1 MRKRSHGEGAAG
13 GASCWPPR
21 YSRLGESSCMQ
32 RRARSGP
39 ADTPG
44 TTALFDSQAS
54 PLYNITDGA
63 VVLLFA
69 VAVFLFMRGSRI
81 AEAPSYLAYKPGRP
95 RGTLRLQCGC
105 NRGRPPARGSSRCE
119 GDPRCGTP
127 AGKGRACGLHR
138 SVRLPVLPADARDGA
153 LVGADHRRPRLPRC
167 HGEGGGEPLQTRTR
181 ARDGRT
187 GRRQGVLGTP
197 LARRARCPCRRGCV
211 RYRYAASASI
221 RLLR

>member
-1 MRKRSHGEGAAG
+1 MGKAQREAPRAGRRGTRAWGNRLACSDALARPRRHAWDNGAVRQSGVAPLQHNG
-13 GASCWPPR
+13 R
-21 YSRLGESSCMQ
+21 R
-32 RRARSGP
+32 RRAPVRRGRLP
-39 ADTPG
+39 VHEGKPHRGGTELPG
-44 TTALFDSQAS
+44 LQS
-54 PLYNITDGA
+54 
-63 VVLLFA
+63 
-69 VAVFLFMRGSRI
+69 
-81 AEAPSYLAYKPGRP
+81 GRP